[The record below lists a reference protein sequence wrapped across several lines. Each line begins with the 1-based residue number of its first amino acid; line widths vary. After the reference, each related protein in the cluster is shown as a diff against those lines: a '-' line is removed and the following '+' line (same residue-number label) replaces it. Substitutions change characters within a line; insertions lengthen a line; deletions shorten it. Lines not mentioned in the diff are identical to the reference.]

1 MSLGAFFLLVNQN
14 SKIGKKVVYNAP
26 NSPYIFLDDN
36 ELLKI
41 RMGHSDKKFVLT
53 ILPEYQFYS
62 IKKDVRVKRDTIQL
76 ILGVILGKDDEAA
89 IHREP
94 LKMFMEQMM
103 DLYEQEEE
111 AIQPVLKEAFSKY
124 FDQPELILDRQDVK
138 ARLSARIKDMNKEG
152 NFDEATLLL
161 NKIVK
166 KKVPSKLYK
175 AHENAEAALK
185 RKDFEKATREFEN
198 AKKYAAELEEHE
210 LVKMYSSKMAYIKR
224 IPALLKKRESLL
236 NQAMDGLRTD
246 HFGKAQ
252 KFFKEAAEVSE
263 ELMDA
268 QKSEE
273 YALKARA
280 LAEYVN
286 VDRQFA

>member
-1 MSLGAFFLLVNQN
+1 MNQN

-76 ILGVILGKDDEAA
+76 ILGVILGKDEEASM
-89 IHREP
+89 HREP

-103 DLYEQEEE
+103 DLYEKEEKDILP
-111 AIQPVLKEAFSKY
+111 ALKEAFSKY
-124 FDQPELILDRQDVK
+124 FDQPELILDKQDVE
-138 ARLSARIKDMNKEG
+138 ARLSKHIKEMTKEG
-152 NFDEATLLL
+152 KFDEATVLL
-161 NKIVK
+161 NKIK
-166 KKVPSKLYK
+166 KIPKKLYK
-175 AHENAEAALK
+175 AHDNAEAALK
-185 RKDFEKATREFEN
+185 RKDFEKSTREFEN
-198 AKKYAAELEEHE
+198 AKNYAAELDEQE
-210 LVKMYSSKMAYIKR
+210 LVKMYYSKIAYVKR
-224 IPALLKKRESLL
+224 IPALLKKRKSLI
-236 NQAMDGLRTD
+236 NKAMDGLRTD
-246 HFGKAQ
+246 HFDKAQ
-252 KFFKEAAEVSE
+252 KNFKKAAEVSE

-268 QKSEE
+268 KKSEE
-273 YALKARA
+273 YRLKARA

-286 VDRQFA
+286 VDRQFS